1 MNQAFTIDEWAAFA
15 PGLADREAWLNWVR
29 SPHIPHGE
37 ELPALTE
44 MPAMQRRRLERL
56 GRMAL
61 QVAYWAAGEPPL
73 SLPIVF
79 ASRHGDIRRTYQML
93 DELAQEQPLSPTA
106 FGLSTH
112 NAIAAQFSIATGF
125 TGNYTAVAAG
135 CCTAEA
141 AIVEAL
147 SLLGDGQPQVL
158 VVYYDAVVPDAYSEF
173 FDEAQC
179 EYAWALRLRAAE
191 AGSGF
196 SLECGSPDQHATVGV
211 ASALPHGLQV
221 LHFLLSRGAC
231 WRVDDPPRQW
241 TWRSHG

>member
-1 MNQAFTIDEWAAFA
+1 MNQAFTIQDWAAFA
-15 PGLADREAWLNWVR
+15 PGLADREAWLAWAR
-29 SPHIPHGE
+29 APHLPQGD
-37 ELPALTE
+37 ELPALAE

-61 QVAYWAAGEPPL
+61 QVAYWAAGAPPM

-135 CCTAEA
+135 RCTAEA
-141 AIVEAL
+141 AIVEAM
-147 SLLGDGQPQVL
+147 SMLGDGNSEVL
-158 VVYYDAVVPDAYSEF
+158 VVYYDGVVPDAYSGF

-179 EYAWALRLRAAE
+179 DYAWALRLRAAE
-191 AGSGF
+191 AGIGF
-196 SLECGSPDQHATVGV
+196 SLAWGDPDQGV
-211 ASALPHGLQV
+211 AEAADTGLPHGLRV
-221 LHFLLSRGAC
+221 LQFLLSRRSC
-231 WRVDDPPRQW
+231 WRVDDAPRQW
-241 TWRSHG
+241 VWRRHG